1 MSQGRLSQN
10 AYANEATER
19 TPLIPQPPTSV
30 DVPPEALADTEGRDD
45 EEQPQPNGH
54 LPNGNGTIN
63 PNTKPTN
70 PSANSNNQTSANQTI
85 TLARGALG
93 ALALGL
99 LIFLQATNISLLT
112 TTQSDIAGDLD
123 AFEKTSW
130 FTSAYL
136 IAMSALGPLN
146 GKLAS
151 VFGPRICIFAST
163 VVLALGSLWTGWAR
177 SFEAF
182 IAGRV
187 VTGVG
192 ASGIFTVAIIITLE
206 LSGSKRRGLAIGL
219 LNMGYTIGVAVGATA
234 AGAMLPVLGWRWLFW
249 MQAPVSLLGGFTLLL
264 AIPRTFH
271 AGTQSPGHEP
281 TNTNTSTTKS
291 TLHRLARLD
300 YLGALTLTTSITLFL
315 FALSSPRRIPWP
327 PILASAL
334 VLLLFILNELHL
346 ASDPVI
352 PVTLLKSR
360 GLFCTCLATV
370 GYMMARWSVLFYTP
384 TYALAVRGW
393 SPASAGSILVPTNFG
408 FAVGGLVVGVL
419 HVKRQG
425 SFYFPTLVVYALFPF
440 TLVALALISTPD
452 SSPLLYLAV
461 VFSGGFVTGAALNY
475 NLAHLLHLTPPST
488 HYIATSLLA
497 TFRGFAGSFGSAIG
511 GGLFT
516 RTLYTS
522 LEDGFADRGMG
533 GEEDLVRRLLGSPKL
548 VRMLEGAE
556 AEVARQGYQDALKTL
571 FYAGAVLAVVMVFV
585 QAGTGWTAPQEEE
598 KQEAEE
604 EGAEGGYRDEDDEV
618 RSQDRV

>member
-1 MSQGRLSQN
+1 MSGGTVHQDEASDK
-10 AYANEATER
+10 ANER

-30 DVPPEALADTEGRDD
+30 DVPPEAVADDQTD
-45 EEQPQPNGH
+45 EHEPNGH
-54 LPNGNGTIN
+54 IPNGHH
-63 PNTKPTN
+63 KPST
-70 PSANSNNQTSANQTI
+70 PSIGGSSSIAASQSI
-85 TLARGALG
+85 SLARGALC

-112 TTQSDIAGDLD
+112 TTQSDIAADLD

-151 VFGPRICIFAST
+151 VFGPRLCIFAST
-163 VVLALGSLWTGWAR
+163 VVLAFGSLWTGWAA

-182 IAGRV
+182 IGGRV
-187 VTGVG
+187 ITGVG

-219 LNMGYTIGVAVGATA
+219 LNCGYTIGVAVGATA

-249 MQAPVSLLGGFTLLL
+249 MQAPVSLLGGFVLLL

-271 AGTQSPGHEP
+271 AGTQSPSDPDASSKP
-281 TNTNTSTTKS
+281 TLT
-291 TLHRLARLD
+291 RLAQLD
-300 YLGALTLTTSITLFL
+300 YLGALTLTASITLFL
-315 FALSSPRRIPWP
+315 FALSSPRSVPWP

-334 VLLLFILNELHL
+334 VLLIFVLNELYI
-346 ASDPVI
+346 AFDPVI
-352 PVTLLKSR
+352 PVPLLKSR

-384 TYALAVRGW
+384 TYALAVREW

-408 FAVGGLVVGVL
+408 FAVGGLVVGIL
-419 HVKRQG
+419 HVKRPG
-425 SFYFPTLVVYALFPF
+425 SFYLPTLIVYALFPF

-452 SSPLLYLAV
+452 SNPILHLAV

-522 LEDGFADRGMG
+522 LEDGFARRGMG

-548 VRMLEGAE
+548 VRMLDGVE
-556 AEVARQGYQDALKTL
+556 AEVARHGYQDALKTL

-585 QAGTGWTAPQEEE
+585 QAGTGWTAPKEERSVE
-598 KQEAEE
+598 EDGEGEQAANEA
-604 EGAEGGYRDEDDEV
+604 RD
-618 RSQDRV
+618 R

>member
-1 MSQGRLSQN
+1 MSGGARTQN
-10 AYANEATER
+10 ESANATER
-19 TPLIPQPPTSV
+19 TPLIVQPPTSV
-30 DVPPEALADTEGRDD
+30 DVPPEAATDGPTD
-45 EEQPQPNGH
+45 EHEPNGH
-54 LPNGNGTIN
+54 IPNGHH
-63 PNTKPTN
+63 KPST
-70 PSANSNNQTSANQTI
+70 PSIGASSQVSANQTI
-85 TLARGALG
+85 GIARGILC

-112 TTQSDIAGDLD
+112 TTQSDIAADLD

-151 VFGPRICIFAST
+151 VFGPRVCIFAST
-163 VVLALGSLWTGWAR
+163 VVLAFGVLWTGWAA
-177 SFEAF
+177 SFETF

-187 VTGVG
+187 LTGIG

-234 AGAMLPVLGWRWLFW
+234 AGAMLPVVGWRWLFW
-249 MQAPVSLLGGFTLLL
+249 MQAPVSVLGGFALLL
-264 AIPRTFH
+264 GIPRTFH
-271 AGTQSPGHEP
+271 AGTQSPGSEDG
-281 TNTNTSTTKS
+281 SSKS
-291 TLHRLARLD
+291 TLSRVAHLD
-300 YLGALTLTTSITLFL
+300 YLGALTLTASITLFL
-315 FALSSPRRIPWP
+315 FALSSPRGIPWP
-327 PILASAL
+327 PILASAI
-334 VLLLFILNELHL
+334 VLLIFVLNEIYV

-352 PVTLLKSR
+352 PIPLLKSR

-384 TYALAVRGW
+384 TYALAVREW

-408 FAVGGLVVGVL
+408 FAVGGLVVGIF

-425 SFYFPTLVVYALFPF
+425 SFYLPTLIVYAIFPF
-440 TLVALALISTPD
+440 TLIALALISTPD
-452 SSPLLYLAV
+452 SNPILYLAV

-522 LEDGFADRGMG
+522 LEDGFAERGMG

-548 VRMLEGAE
+548 VRMLDGAE

-571 FYAGAVLAVVMVFV
+571 FYAGAVLAVAMVFV
-585 QAGTGWTAPQEEE
+585 QAGTGWTAPKEEE
-598 KQEAEE
+598 ESEPLLNEE
-604 EGAEGGYRDEDDEV
+604 RGDDEEAA
-618 RSQDRV
+618 RRD

>member
-1 MSQGRLSQN
+1 MSRGN
-10 AYANEATER
+10 AFHNGPDDATER

-30 DVPPEALADTEGRDD
+30 DVPPEAALDGHRHDD
-45 EEQPQPNGH
+45 EPVANGHPNGH
-54 LPNGNGTIN
+54 TNGHQHKSSIGA
-63 PNTKPTN
+63 
-70 PSANSNNQTSANQTI
+70 SSQVAANQTI
-85 TLARGALG
+85 NLGRGALC
-93 ALALGL
+93 AVALGL

-112 TTQSDIAGDLD
+112 TTQSDIAADLD

-163 VVLALGSLWTGWAR
+163 VVLAFGALWTGWSSA
-177 SFEAF
+177 FTTF
-182 IAGRV
+182 IAGRII
-187 VTGVG
+187 TGIG

-206 LSGSKRRGLAIGL
+206 LSGSRKRGLAIGL

-234 AGAMLPVLGWRWLFW
+234 AGAMLPLTGWRWLFW
-249 MQAPVSLLGGFTLLL
+249 SQAPIALLGGFVLLL
-264 AIPRTFH
+264 AIPRSFH
-271 AGTQSPGHEP
+271 AGGDGNAHAT
-281 TNTNTSTTKS
+281 TTTKS
-291 TLHRLARLD
+291 TLNRLAHLD

-315 FALSSPRRIPWP
+315 FALSSPRSIPWP
-327 PILASAL
+327 PIVASAL
-334 VLLLFILNELHL
+334 VLLLFLFNEIYL
-346 ASDPVI
+346 AQDPVI
-352 PVTLLKSR
+352 PIPLLKSR

-393 SPASAGSILVPTNFG
+393 SPASAGSILIPTNAG
-408 FAVGGLVVGVL
+408 FAVGGLVVGIF

-425 SFYFPTLVVYALFPF
+425 SFYIPTLIVYAIFPL

-452 SSPLLYLAV
+452 SNPIAYLLT
-461 VFSGGFVTGAALNY
+461 VFTGGFVTGAALNY

-522 LEDGFADRGMG
+522 LEEGFEKRGMR

-548 VRMLEGAE
+548 VELLQGAE
-556 AEVARQGYQDALKTL
+556 REVARQGYQDALRTL
-571 FYAGAVLAVVMVFV
+571 FLAGAVLAVLMVFV
-585 QAGTGWTAPQEEE
+585 QAGTGWTAPKEE
-598 KQEAEE
+598 KREVVSHTEVE
-604 EGAEGGYRDEDDEV
+604 DGGVEGGVEGDR
-618 RSQDRV
+618 QDTV